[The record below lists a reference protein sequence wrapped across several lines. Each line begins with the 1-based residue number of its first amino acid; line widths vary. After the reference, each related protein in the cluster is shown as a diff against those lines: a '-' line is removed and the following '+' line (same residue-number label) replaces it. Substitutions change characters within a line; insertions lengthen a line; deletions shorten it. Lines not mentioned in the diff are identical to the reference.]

1 MTEEE
6 EEDTKTGSKSM
17 YETIMN
23 VEGTKQIGAPP
34 DKKKAAD
41 RILAAYQGET
51 SERNEDIQ
59 RDLANSV
66 NEPPK
71 SIGER
76 IEGEEE

>member
-1 MTEEE
+1 MAEEE
-6 EEDTKTGSKSM
+6 EETKTGSKSM

-23 VEGTKQIGAPP
+23 VEGTKRIGAPP
-34 DKKKAAD
+34 DKKKAAE
-41 RILAAYQGET
+41 RILAAYQGAT

-76 IEGEEE
+76 IEGEE

>member
-6 EEDTKTGSKSM
+6 EATKTGSKSM
-17 YETIMN
+17 YETIMG
-23 VEGTKQIGAPP
+23 VEGTKKIGAPP

-59 RDLANSV
+59 KDLANSV

>member
-6 EEDTKTGSKSM
+6 EATKKTGSKSM
-17 YETIMN
+17 YETIMG
-23 VEGTKQIGAPP
+23 VAGTKQIGAPP

-41 RILAAYQGET
+41 RILAAYEGAT

-76 IEGEEE
+76 IEGEE